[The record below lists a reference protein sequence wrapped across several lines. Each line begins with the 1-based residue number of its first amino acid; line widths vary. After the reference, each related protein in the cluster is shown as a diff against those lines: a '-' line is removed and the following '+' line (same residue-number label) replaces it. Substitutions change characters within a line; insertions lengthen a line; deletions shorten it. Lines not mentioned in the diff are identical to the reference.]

1 MSENP
6 TPPAADDLSAV
17 SEVPQRVVKAWAN
30 NDGTAFG
37 EVFTTDGTMVLPG
50 VYLDNRDDI
59 SAFMTQAFAGP
70 YQGSRVFGEPLSA
83 RFLTPDVA
91 VLVTKGGVLYGDD
104 DGVTPAN
111 GIRATWVAVKQ
122 DGEWLL
128 AAYHNAPIN
137 AG

>member
-1 MSENP
+1 MSDNATTP
-6 TPPAADDLSAV
+6 TADDVAAV
-17 SEVPQRVVKAWAN
+17 REVPQRIVKAWAN

-37 EVFTTDGTMVLPG
+37 EVFTADGTMVLPG
-50 VYLDNRDDI
+50 VYLDNRAAI
-59 SAFMTQAFAGP
+59 SEFMTQAFTGP

-104 DGVTPAN
+104 DDVTPDNA
-111 GIRATWVAVKQ
+111 IRATWVAVKQ

-128 AAYHNAPIN
+128 AAYHNAPVN